1 MTMKGYHA
9 HQKFVSLERTPLMD
23 TVVVAIILAIWIC
36 LVLPAVA
43 LHFLPR
49 NPESQPQRSPRTS
62 GRLSFL
68 SPKPPRDT
76 SGGQAVA

>member
-1 MTMKGYHA
+1 MTGLDP
-9 HQKFVSLERTPLMD
+9 HQKFVSLERTLLMD

-36 LVLPAVA
+36 LVLPAVV
-43 LHFLPR
+43 LQFLPR
-49 NPESQPQRSPRTS
+49 NPESQSQRSPRTGGS
-62 GRLSFL
+62 LAIL